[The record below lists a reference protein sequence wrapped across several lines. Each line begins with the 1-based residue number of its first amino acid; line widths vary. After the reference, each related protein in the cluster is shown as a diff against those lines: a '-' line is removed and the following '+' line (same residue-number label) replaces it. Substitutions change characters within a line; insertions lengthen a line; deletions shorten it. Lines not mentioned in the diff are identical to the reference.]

1 MAEAVFSRHALITGS
16 SSGIGLALAQR
27 LLAAGWRVTG
37 IDRQAAPTEAEAAGL
52 RTVPLDLLDA
62 AALASALPDILAERP
77 DAFVHCAGLMRTG
90 RITEIRD
97 EDMETLWRLHVGAA
111 IAILRELVPILPDIR
126 GRIVLLSSRGALGRP
141 GRGAYAASKAALQ
154 GLARSLALELAPHGI
169 TVNVVAPAA
178 TDTPMLRDPGRGEA
192 PAVSLPLGRLI
203 APDEVA
209 YLVQCLL
216 APEAGAIT
224 GQTLYVCGGASLV
237 APS

>member
-1 MAEAVFSRHALITGS
+1 MAEPAASRHALITGG

-37 IDRQAAPTEAEAAGL
+37 IDRQGAPPEAEAAGL
-52 RTVPLDLLDA
+52 RTITIDLLDA
-62 AALASALPDILAERP
+62 SALAGVLPDILAEPP
-77 DAFVHCAGLMRTG
+77 DAFVHCAGVMRTG
-90 RITEIRD
+90 RIAEIRD
-97 EDMETLWRLHVGAA
+97 EDVETLWRLHVGAA
-111 IAILRELVPILPDIR
+111 IAILRALAPVLPDTH

-141 GRGAYAASKAALQ
+141 GRGAYAATKAALH
-154 GLARSLALELAPHGI
+154 GLARSLALELAPRGI

-192 PAVSLPLGRLI
+192 PSVSLPIGRLI
-203 APDEVA
+203 APDEIA

-216 APEAGAIT
+216 ASEAGAIT

-237 APS
+237 APG

>member
-1 MAEAVFSRHALITGS
+1 MAEAAPSRHALITGS

-37 IDRQAAPTEAEAAGL
+37 LDRQPGPPEAEAAGL
-52 RTVPLDLLDA
+52 RTIPLDLLDA
-62 AALASALPDILAERP
+62 SALASALPNILAERP
-77 DAFVHCAGLMRTG
+77 DVFVHCAGLMRTG
-90 RITEIRD
+90 RISEIRD

-111 IAILRELVPILPDIR
+111 IAVLRELVPALPDVR

-141 GRGAYAASKAALQ
+141 GRGAYAATKAALH
-154 GLARSLALELAPHGI
+154 GFARSLALELAPRGI

-192 PAVSLPLGRLI
+192 PSVSLPIGRLI

-237 APS
+237 APG

>member
-1 MAEAVFSRHALITGS
+1 MAEPAASRHALITGN
-16 SSGIGLALAQR
+16 SSGIGLALVQR

-37 IDRQAAPTEAEAAGL
+37 IDRQPVPTEIEAVGL
-52 RTVPLDLLDA
+52 RTIPLDLLDA
-62 AALASALPDILAERP
+62 AALAGVLPEILAEQP
-77 DAFVHCAGLMRTG
+77 DAFVHCAGVMRTG
-90 RITEIRD
+90 RIAEIRD
-97 EDMETLWRLHVGAA
+97 EDVDVLWRLHVGAA
-111 IAILRELVPILPDIR
+111 IAILRDLAPALPEGR

-141 GRGAYAASKAALQ
+141 GRGAYAATKAALH
-154 GLARSLALELAPHGI
+154 GFARSLALELAPRGI

-192 PAVSLPLGRLI
+192 PSVSLPIGRLI

-216 APEAGAIT
+216 APEAGAVT

-237 APS
+237 APG

>member
-1 MAEAVFSRHALITGS
+1 MAEAAPSRHALITGS
-16 SSGIGLALAQR
+16 SSGIGLALVHR

-37 IDRQAAPTEAEAAGL
+37 IDRQPAQPEVEAAGL
-52 RTVPLDLLDA
+52 RTLPLELLDA
-62 AALASALPDILAERP
+62 AALASALPEILAERP
-77 DAFVHCAGLMRTG
+77 DAFVHCAGVMRTG

-97 EDMETLWRLHVGAA
+97 EDVETLWRLHVGAA
-111 IAILRELVPILPDIR
+111 IAILRELAPVLPDTR

-141 GRGAYAASKAALQ
+141 GRGAYAATKAALH
-154 GLARSLALELAPHGI
+154 GLARSLALELAPRGI

-192 PAVSLPLGRLI
+192 PAVSLPIGRLI

-237 APS
+237 APG

>member
-1 MAEAVFSRHALITGS
+1 MVEVAAPRLALITGS

-37 IDRQAAPTEAEAAGL
+37 LDRQPAPPEVEAAGL
-52 RTVPLDLLDA
+52 RTIPLDLLDA
-62 AALASALPDILAERP
+62 GALANALPDILAERP
-77 DAFVHCAGLMRTG
+77 DAFVHCAGMMRTG
-90 RITEIRD
+90 RIAEIRD
-97 EDMETLWRLHVGAA
+97 EDVETLWRLHVGAA
-111 IAILRELVPILPDIR
+111 IAILRELEPALPEGH

-141 GRGAYAASKAALQ
+141 GRGAYAATKAALH
-154 GLARSLALELAPHGI
+154 GLARSLALELAPRGI
-169 TVNVVAPAA
+169 TINVVAPAA

-192 PAVSLPLGRLI
+192 PSVSLPIGRLI

-224 GQTLYVCGGASLV
+224 VQTLYVCGGGSLV
-237 APS
+237 APG

>member
-1 MAEAVFSRHALITGS
+1 MSRHALITGS

-37 IDRQAAPTEAEAAGL
+37 VDRQPAPAEAEACGL
-52 RTVPLDLLDA
+52 HTILLDLLDPS
-62 AALASALPDILAERP
+62 ALANALPELLAEP
-77 DAFVHCAGLMRTG
+77 PAAFVHCAGVMRTG
-90 RITEIRD
+90 HIAEIKD
-97 EDMETLWRLHVGAA
+97 ADVDMLWRLHVGAA
-111 IAILRELVPILPDIR
+111 IALLRGLAPVLPDNR

-141 GRGAYAASKAALQ
+141 GRGAYAATKAALH
-154 GLARSLALELAPHGI
+154 GFARSLALELAPRGI

-192 PAVSLPLGRLI
+192 PSVSLPIGRLI

-237 APS
+237 APG